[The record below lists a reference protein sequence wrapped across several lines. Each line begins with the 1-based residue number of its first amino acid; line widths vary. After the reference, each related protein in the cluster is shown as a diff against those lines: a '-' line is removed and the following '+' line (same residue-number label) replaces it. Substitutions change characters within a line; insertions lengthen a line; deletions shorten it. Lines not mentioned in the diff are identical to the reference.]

1 VANETTVEILAIRIK
16 AIQRKIE
23 ERQEKLIREIVGR
36 EGSVTNDYSRGAI
49 NAYGNTLV
57 WLRQVVRTDDL
68 YQSFGGS

>member
-1 VANETTVEILAIRIK
+1 MAKETTVEILAIRIR
-16 AIQRKIE
+16 ALQSKIE
-23 ERQEKLIREIVGR
+23 ERQEKLIREIAPY
-36 EGSVTNDYSRGAI
+36 ENSVSNDYKRGAI